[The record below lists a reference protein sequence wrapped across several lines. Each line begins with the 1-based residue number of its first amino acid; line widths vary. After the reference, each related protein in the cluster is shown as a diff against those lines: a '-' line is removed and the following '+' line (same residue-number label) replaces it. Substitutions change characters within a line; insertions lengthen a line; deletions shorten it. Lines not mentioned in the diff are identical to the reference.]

1 MLTVTVRHA
10 LKNAPMHTFTAPVM
24 ASGKSLLADVVSLL
38 VTGVPAT
45 VMSFTRD
52 ADEMRKRVLAVLM
65 QGDLVVNLDNV
76 EEPLAS
82 QTLCSVLTQESF
94 TDRILGVSKTGTAP
108 TLCCWLA
115 TGNNLVIAGDL
126 TTRVVPCA
134 LDPQVERPEERE
146 FNRDLYEWMPAHR
159 PRLIRE
165 ALTVLRAY
173 VVAGRPKQ
181 AIKNFARFED
191 WSGLVR
197 STLVWLDEADPLT
210 GREAI
215 EDGDPIRV
223 KLRALLMAWH
233 ATFKSAPATS
243 REAVCRANET
253 ERDEE
258 GTERPCYPIMREALE
273 EHFIDRKGGFNS
285 NSIGYFLRQHAGR
298 ILTGARF
305 EAYGGNAARA
315 AWRVVV
321 VDSHQFN
328 HEMRN
333 HSDRGKHPN
342 NPKHPNSGERPD
354 SSNHGWDGC
363 HDWDVQP
370 SPGNFAEEISVPS
383 VGAGH
388 RDKGPIE

>member
-1 MLTVTVRHA
+1 M
-10 LKNAPMHTFTAPVM
+10 
-24 ASGKSLLADVVSLL
+24 
-38 VTGVPAT
+38 
-45 VMSFTRD
+45 
-52 ADEMRKRVLAVLM
+52 
-65 QGDLVVNLDNV
+65 
-76 EEPLAS
+76 
-82 QTLCSVLTQESF
+82 
-94 TDRILGVSKTGTAP
+94 
-108 TLCCWLA
+108 
-115 TGNNLVIAGDL
+115 
-126 TTRVVPCA
+126 
-134 LDPQVERPEERE
+134 
-146 FNRDLYEWMPAHR
+146 
-159 PRLIRE
+159 
-165 ALTVLRAY
+165 LRAF
-173 VVAGRPKQ
+173 VVADKPKQ
-181 AIKNFARFED
+181 PIKNFARFED

-197 STLVWLDEADPLT
+197 SALVWLDEADPLT

-258 GTERPCYPIMREALE
+258 GTERPCYPAMREALE

-285 NSIGYFLRQHAGR
+285 NSIGYFMRQHAGR

-321 VDSHQFN
+321 VDSNQFN

-342 NPKHPNSGERPD
+342 NPKHPNLGEHPD

-363 HDWDVQP
+363 HGWDV
-370 SPGNFAEEISVPS
+370 SPGPAHFAEKNNITSAANGKAWEVL
-383 VGAGH
+383 
-388 RDKGPIE
+388 